1 MENKEQKPEIEKK
14 NNPQSVFFFVFV
26 FVLIGVYYFATQKD
40 DVESVPTVQWDSY
53 DSNVKVRIDSLVKNK
68 DCNGLQKEFDVSSDN
83 STNHYE
89 MTGVNNLKL
98 MDYLDFQLKSCGCYK
113 K

>member
-14 NNPQSVFFFVFV
+14 NNPQSVFFFLFVVVLVGVF
-26 FVLIGVYYFATQKD
+26 YFSTRKD
-40 DVESVPTVQWDSY
+40 EVESVPTVQWDSY
-53 DSNVKVRIDSLVKNK
+53 DSIVKVRIDSLVKNK

-83 STNHYE
+83 STHHYE

-98 MDYLDFQLKSCGCYK
+98 MDYLDYQLKSCGCYNK
-113 K
+113 